1 MHKEKQNFVVDRK
14 NLQGAK
20 KFTGYAVQ
28 NCPFL
33 DHREK
38 QFQLLPK
45 GLKLDL
51 TSKRVTKEGKIYN
64 S

>member
-38 QFQLLPK
+38 QFQF
-45 GLKLDL
+45 
-51 TSKRVTKEGKIYN
+51 TTQRSKIRFNK
-64 S
+64 